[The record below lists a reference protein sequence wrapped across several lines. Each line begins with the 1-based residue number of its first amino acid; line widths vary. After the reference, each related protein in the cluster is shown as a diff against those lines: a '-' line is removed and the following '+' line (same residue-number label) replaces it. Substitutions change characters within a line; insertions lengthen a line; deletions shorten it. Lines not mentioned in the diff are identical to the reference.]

1 MDRRH
6 FFKVS
11 AAGIAGLSLSGGFSP
26 LLARKSA
33 DGRYSIVILG
43 DTHYD
48 AADPEKYHAGYT
60 DPNPKR
66 EALHRKEFTRNGN
79 MWAGRCR
86 QLVKRAACLVDE
98 ETKMVFQ
105 MGDLIQGDTAGAA
118 IHTQFLADAM
128 DLFKSDLAPDLPFVT
143 VAGNH
148 DLRGNDDAVVSKA
161 YADYMP
167 ARLSKE
173 LGQEISGTNFQ
184 FREFTK
190 PLPPSVTKGLRY
202 IKMGCFW

>member
-98 ETKMVFQ
+98 ETKMPMRWTFSSPT
-105 MGDLIQGDTAGAA
+105 L
-118 IHTQFLADAM
+118 
-128 DLFKSDLAPDLPFVT
+128 
-143 VAGNH
+143 
-148 DLRGNDDAVVSKA
+148 LRTCRS
-161 YADYMP
+161 
-167 ARLSKE
+167 
-173 LGQEISGTNFQ
+173 
-184 FREFTK
+184 
-190 PLPPSVTKGLRY
+190 
-202 IKMGCFW
+202 